1 MISSFYQ
8 YHSGCVFY
16 CNRIARKAE
25 AGRDTTP
32 ACFELFVTIL
42 KLLLVGLSLGGA
54 DIIFILSDGNDS
66 GLDTAGNVL

>member
-1 MISSFYQ
+1 MSDYPQTAVSHIVRTRHLYFAQ
-8 YHSGCVFY
+8 
-16 CNRIARKAE
+16 
-25 AGRDTTP
+25 RDITS
-32 ACFELFVTIL
+32 ACFGPFVTIL